1 MSELWESLRVAPWLT
16 IIVAFLVSYPM
27 GSAIQS
33 LTGAWWF
40 RRGPRLLWALGSHDR
55 AAQARQMFPTVSVVI
70 AAHNEELVID
80 KAIRRVLMLDWPD
93 VDLVVVDDGSTDGTA
108 DVVCS
113 FFPTGK
119 VRLLR
124 KPVNEGKSMAV
135 NDGTV
140 LARGDLVLVL
150 DADGQPEPRAIER
163 MAQHF
168 TFARVA
174 AVTGNPRVSN
184 TRTVLARLQAIEFS
198 ASVGVQRR
206 ENAIWGRLTTV
217 SGLCVMLRREVM
229 LGLGGF
235 APDMATEDI
244 EMTWRL
250 QLAGY
255 EVLYEPHAL
264 FGMQVPEKVRA
275 LWKQRR
281 RWCRGL
287 AQVIRRHGRAALR
300 LHNARIWV
308 LLGTACLSLLW
319 VHLLALWLVLSL
331 LGLRPFGDI
340 ADRWMPALGLI
351 AAATIVTG
359 TLQGF
364 VGAWLDKR
372 DDPPIMRQMLWAP
385 WYPVVYW
392 IGLALVVLRDTIPG
406 FVRKPRLATWAT
418 APREGA
424 LATGSAADQPSP
436 GSSSSAASA
445 S

>member
-1 MSELWESLRVAPWLT
+1 MAELWNSLRVTPWLT
-16 IIVAFLVSYPM
+16 LVVVFLASYPM

-33 LTGAWWF
+33 LTGAWLF
-40 RRGPRLLWALGSHDR
+40 RRGPRRLWALGSRERELEAR
-55 AAQARQMFPTVSVVI
+55 ALFPTVSAVI

-80 KAIRRVLMLDWPD
+80 KAIRRVLALDWPD
-93 VDLVVVDDGSTDGTA
+93 IDLVVVDDGSTDGTA
-108 DVVCS
+108 AVVRQ

-135 NDGTV
+135 NDGAV
-140 LARGDLVLVL
+140 MARGDLVLVL
-150 DADGQPEPRAIER
+150 DADGQPEPRAVGR

-168 TFARVA
+168 TFPRVA

-217 SGLCVMLRREVM
+217 SGLCVMLRREVL

-250 QLAGY
+250 QLHGY
-255 EVLYEPHAL
+255 DVLYEPHAL
-264 FGMQVPEKVRA
+264 FGMQVPEKLGA

-287 AQVIRRHGRAALR
+287 AQVIRRHGRDVLR
-300 LHNARIWV
+300 VRNARLWV
-308 LLGTACLSLLW
+308 LLLFACASLFW
-319 VHLLALWLVLSL
+319 VHLLAVWLVITLAGYHP
-331 LGLRPFGDI
+331 LGTVAGRY
-340 ADRWMPALGLI
+340 MPALGLV

-359 TLQGF
+359 TVQGF
-364 VGAWLDKR
+364 VGAWLDKG
-372 DDPPIMRQMLWAP
+372 DDPAIMRQMLWAP

-392 IGLALVVLRDTIPG
+392 IGLALVVLRETIVG
-406 FVRKPRLATWAT
+406 FVRKPRLSTWAT
-418 APREGA
+418 VPREKD
-424 LATGSAADQPSP
+424 LATRGAAGQPS
-436 GSSSSAASA
+436 
-445 S
+445 